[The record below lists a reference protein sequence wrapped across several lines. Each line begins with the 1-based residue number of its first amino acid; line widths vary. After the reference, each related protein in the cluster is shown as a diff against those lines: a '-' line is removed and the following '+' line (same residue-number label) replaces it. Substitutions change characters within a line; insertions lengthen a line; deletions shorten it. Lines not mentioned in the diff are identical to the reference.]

1 MLSRVNEEEGMEF
14 ERPEAPERRH
24 TGNHLL
30 DVITGVCAVVIS
42 IISIFMAVQNGHHME
57 KLVHANSWPA
67 IELSSSNGDGHGNR
81 VLIFALQNA
90 GIGPARLHR
99 FDLLVDGKA
108 IRGNYALTGIL
119 DGCCAETLR
128 RVWPQTPGHPAKR
141 DWGDAL
147 GVDTTSPIV
156 NSFLSP
162 RQEVAA
168 LSWPRTDRNKDVWD
182 AMDAAR
188 QAGRITMRVCYC
200 SVFDECW
207 VAESHKFP
215 PRPVDDCGH

>member
-1 MLSRVNEEEGMEF
+1 MLSCVSEEEGMEF
-14 ERPEAPERRH
+14 ERPEPPERRH

-67 IELSSSNGDGHGNR
+67 IELSTSNGDDQGNL
-81 VLIFALQNA
+81 VLIFSLQNA
-90 GIGPARLHR
+90 GIGPARLHK
-99 FDLLVDGKA
+99 FDLLVDGKPLGGRA
-108 IRGNYALTGIL
+108 ALTGIL
-119 DGCCAETLR
+119 DACCADAFR
-128 RVWPQTPGHPAKR
+128 RVWPKTPGHGEKR
-141 DWGDAL
+141 TWGDVL
-147 GVDTTSPIV
+147 GMDVTSPIA

-162 RQEVAA
+162 RREVAA
-168 LSWPRTDRNKDVWD
+168 LHWARTDRNKDVWD
-182 AMDAAR
+182 AMDDAR
-188 QAGRITMRVCYC
+188 RAGRITMRVCYC

-215 PRPVDDCGH
+215 PRAVEDCGH